1 MESSHA
7 VCNRLH
13 GRSGS
18 NPTRAAGARGVGAL
32 AERRFGLHLELGTPP
47 PATSEPWAPV
57 PCAPV
62 EAAEAA
68 GHGQAPWRGEGRSRR
83 AAAPAES
90 WVCSAVVQ
98 GPGCAGSTE
107 LNGNSN
113 PHLVPKRRPW
123 SVSGWCPW
131 PVPLSTRG
139 ATSRAKSAA
148 PDRPQ
153 GARGWQTPDREAV
166 RK

>member
-1 MESSHA
+1 MLCGTVYTTFWFKAPESRAPLRRGEWGPWRKGGLGCTLNSAH
-7 VCNRLH
+7 RLLQQASL
-13 GRSGS
+13 G
-18 NPTRAAGARGVGAL
+18 PGAL
-32 AERRFGLHLELGTPP
+32 CSCGGCGGCWAQPGSLEG
-47 PATSEPWAPV
+47 
-57 PCAPV
+57 
-62 EAAEAA
+62 
-68 GHGQAPWRGEGRSRR
+68 RGEEEE

-90 WVCSAVVQ
+90 WVCSAVAQ
-98 GPGCAGSTE
+98 GPGRAGSTE
-107 LNGNSN
+107 LSGNSN
-113 PHLVPKRRPW
+113 PHLVPERRLW

-148 PDRPQ
+148 PDWPQ